1 MEKYQIVYD
10 SITKIVQI
18 ITCEFRV
25 SQIQDKHTG
34 KTPTEIP

>member
-1 MEKYQIVYD
+1 MEKCQIVD
-10 SITKIVQI
+10 GSITKIFQI

-34 KTPTEIP
+34 KTSTEIP